1 MSMMCGI
8 MCVIMMSVIM
18 LRANKL
24 TVDMLSDIML
34 TVAMMGDIMLILV
47 KLTVIILIAWMYSL
61 AVCHH
66 AQCHC
71 AGCRYA

>member
-18 LRANKL
+18 LRASKL
-24 TVDMLSDIML
+24 TVDMLSDIIL
-34 TVAMMGDIMLILV
+34 IVAMLGDIILILV
-47 KLTVIILIAWMYSL
+47 KLTVIILIARMYSL

-66 AQCHC
+66 AERHC